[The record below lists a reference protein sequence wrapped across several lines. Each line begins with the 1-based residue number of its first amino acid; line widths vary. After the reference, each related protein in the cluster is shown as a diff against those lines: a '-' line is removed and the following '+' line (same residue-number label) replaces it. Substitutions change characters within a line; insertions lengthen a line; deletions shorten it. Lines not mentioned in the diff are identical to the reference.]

1 MKIVLL
7 DSHALIHR
15 AYHALPDFATAT
27 GEPTGALYGISTT
40 VMKLV
45 ADFDPDYM
53 IACYD
58 RPEKTHRHE
67 VFIDYKGTR
76 KEIDDAL
83 IKQLNTSKEIFEAL
97 NIPIYE
103 KAGFEADDILGTI
116 VEQTKN
122 DKKIEIIIASGD
134 MDTLQ
139 LVKGEKVKVFTLKK
153 GIKDTIVYDEKAVI
167 GRFGF
172 GPELI
177 PDYKGL
183 RGDPSD
189 NIPGIAGIGE
199 KTATILI
206 TTFGTLEEMYKVLDK
221 DIEPFKKAKITD
233 RIVKLLQEGKEEAVF
248 SKMLATIRRDAPVSF
263 VVPEKTFRD
272 GVDLEKA
279 DAVFKKFEFRT
290 LNMKLKELL
299 SNSKTKT
306 GGENDVNKKSATKEK
321 TKNNSSESVE
331 DSLLHEEVSDEEKV
345 LVSVANSTVADPTF
359 EDLMRVGN
367 GDSKGESVQK
377 LKDRIKKEDLERV
390 YKIESDLIPV
400 LRATEKQGV
409 TIDVKYLEGLSK
421 TYHKTI
427 DGLEKDIYKE
437 AGREFNIN
445 SPKQLGEILFDV
457 LGLTAKGM
465 KKTAGGARSTKESE
479 LLKLKD
485 THPIIAHIIEYRE
498 ITKLTSTY
506 IDTIPKLVDENS
518 RLHTRFIQM
527 GAVTGRMASVEPN
540 LQNIPIKSDLGRAI
554 RNAFVP
560 QTGFT
565 FVSFDYSQ
573 FELRIAAFLSGDE
586 KLISIFKQNLDV
598 HTAVSSQVFN
608 VPLKEVT
615 GDMRRKAKV
624 INFGILYG
632 MGVTALRTN
641 LGGTKEE
648 AENFLHDYF
657 VTYPKLA
664 EWIENTKEE
673 TRQRG
678 YTTTFFGRRRYFPE
692 IKSKLP
698 YLRASAERMAVNA
711 PIQGTQA
718 DFIKIAMVKVDEYIK
733 TKKLEDKVHLLI
745 QVHDELDYEI
755 ESSVLNEVVPEIKRI
770 METVV
775 PLEDIKNV
783 PIVAKS
789 ETGENW
795 GELHK

>member
-15 AYHALPDFATAT
+15 AYHALPDFATAS
-27 GEPTGALYGISTT
+27 GEPTGALYGLSTT
-40 VMKLV
+40 IMKLV

-67 VFIDYKGTR
+67 VFTDYKGTR

-103 KAGFEADDILGTI
+103 KAGFEADDMLGTI
-116 VEQTKN
+116 VEQTN
-122 DKKIEIIIASGD
+122 SDKDVEIIIASGD

-153 GIKDTIVYDEKAVI
+153 GIKDTIVYDEEAVLA
-167 GRFGF
+167 RFGF

-206 TTFGTLEEMYKVLDK
+206 TTFGTIEEMYKVLEK
-221 DIEPFKKAKITD
+221 DTEPFKKAKITD
-233 RIVKLLQEGKEEAVF
+233 RIIGLLQEGKEEALF
-248 SKMLATIRRDAPVSF
+248 SKMLATIRRDAPVTF
-263 VVPEKTFRD
+263 EVPAKTFRE

-299 SNSKTKT
+299 SGSGAPTEAAKKDGASKESKIPLTDEERLVVSVVNSSI
-306 GGENDVNKKSATKEK
+306 GEPVLEDLLRIGNENTKE
-321 TKNNSSESVE
+321 EAVE
-331 DSLLHEEVSDEEKV
+331 
-345 LVSVANSTVADPTF
+345 A
-359 EDLMRVGN
+359 
-367 GDSKGESVQK
+367 
-377 LKDRIKKEDLERV
+377 LKKRIIKEGLDRV

-400 LRATEKQGV
+400 LRKCEAQGV
-409 TIDVKYLEGLSK
+409 VIDVKYLEELSK
-421 TYHKTI
+421 KYHKTI
-427 DGLEKDIYKE
+427 EGLEKDIYKE

-445 SPKQLGEILFDV
+445 SPKQLGEIIFDV

-485 THPIIAHIIEYRE
+485 SHPIISHILEYRE

-506 IDTIPKLVDENS
+506 IDTIPKLVDGNG
-518 RLHTRFIQM
+518 RLHTRFIQI
-527 GAVTGRMASVEPN
+527 GAVTGRMASVDPN

-560 QTGFT
+560 QKGFT

-586 KLISIFKQNLDV
+586 KLISIFAQGLDV
-598 HTAVSSQVFN
+598 HSAVSSQVFN
-608 VPLKEVT
+608 VPLEEVT

-632 MGVTALRTN
+632 MGVTALRAN

-648 AENFLHDYF
+648 AENFLNDYF
-657 VTYPKLA
+657 ATYPKLA

-718 DFIKIAMVKVDEYIK
+718 DFIKIAMVKIDDYIK
-733 TKKLEDKVHLLI
+733 ENKLDDKVHLLI

-755 ESSVLNEVVPEIKRI
+755 DSSVLDEVVPEIKRI

-783 PIVAKS
+783 PIVAKA